1 MKASIDLAI
10 NCYERT
16 YRKVLSPGF
25 FKAIERQNKQVFR
38 KVAIINN
45 VNDRSD
51 AESRAHDL
59 LKAKEIDTYYF
70 VADHIA
76 SALKTVGLNVQD
88 LKPIPHFIDWALV
101 IATIPG
107 SEWILHWDAEIKLE
121 HQEDWIT
128 PARELMEKEPGIF
141 TANPNW
147 KQQTLE
153 QETRYTLGDFAIGYG
168 FSDQLFLTRR
178 KDLNAPIYNYFCPIS
193 LRYPLAHLGS
203 TFEKRID
210 AYMRNK
216 GRTRATYKKLRYL
229 HPENEGVM
237 HPPANAIEKAKI
249 RSIKIALKLLSTIP
263 IYHPMLKE

>member
-1 MKASIDLAI
+1 M
-10 NCYERT
+10 
-16 YRKVLSPGF
+16 
-25 FKAIERQNKQVFR
+25 
-38 KVAIINN
+38 AIINN
-45 VNDRSD
+45 VNDRTD

-59 LKAKEIDTYYF
+59 LKAKEIDAYYF

-76 SALKTVGLNVQD
+76 TALKIVGLSVQD

-128 PARELMEKEPGIF
+128 PARELMEKEPKIL

-147 KQQTLE
+147 RQLTLE
-153 QETRYTLGDFAIGYG
+153 QETRYTLEDFAIGYG
-168 FSDQLFLTRR
+168 FSDQLFLARR
-178 KDLNAPIYNYFCPIS
+178 KDLNATIYNYFCPIS

-216 GRTRATYKKLRYL
+216 GRTRATYKKLCYI

-249 RSIKIALKLLSTIP
+249 RSVKIVLKLLSIIP